1 VLRKFMVLPEDKW
14 QKLYDAMGALMARLK
29 AEWDVKPENKGKV
42 ITYAELWA
50 EQAKKMRK
58 ERQ

>member
-1 VLRKFMVLPEDKW
+1 MVLPEDKW

>member
-1 VLRKFMVLPEDKW
+1 MVLPEDKG
-14 QKLYDAMGALMARLK
+14 QELDDAVGALRARLK